1 MELRRINSLR
11 KVPNSHSSRLLQG
24 CIQAETSTSKMRYM
38 PNRPAPNMSKDSVKS
53 ETLVSFHGIYSKK
66 TFTREDVSS
75 HIASQ
80 NRPTVLPSLML
91 FLLLACARPAMIGI
105 DLGTTFS
112 VVAVYKDG
120 SVEIIPDD
128 RDRRTTPSVVS
139 YYKGERV
146 VGDSAVKLATI
157 NPEETV
163 FAVKRILGRRYT
175 DKAVQQ
181 EIQRVPFHIVERED
195 RPFIRISQ
203 EDDDILV
210 SPEEISAL
218 VLAKLKRQAEKFLN
232 ETVHEAVITVPAYF
246 NEEQRKATMAAGS
259 ISGLKVRR
267 IISEPTAAAL
277 AYGLDK
283 KGDKYVIVYDLGGG
297 TFDVS
302 LLAME
307 EGYFEV
313 IATGGDTKLGG
324 EDFDEKCVETFL
336 HRFTMKTNRD
346 PSRDRVA
353 ISRLKKAC
361 QTAKI
366 ALSDMNETN
375 IEIDDFYD
383 GLSLKERFTRD
394 EFNSIN
400 LPYFKKTLDT
410 IGQVLNDAE
419 LSISDI
425 ADVVMIG
432 GSTRIPYVRQLVSE
446 YFGGKELCTD
456 INPDEAV
463 AYGAAIQAAIIGKVS
478 PDLVVVD
485 VYPLTLGVETVGGI
499 MSPIIPRNTRIP
511 VRRSKIYTTHS
522 DDAAG
527 ARIEIYE
534 GERKFT
540 RDNRVLGVFALHRLP
555 RAARGTLQIEVVF
568 EIDANAILTVTAQ
581 ELTTQTTEAIQIDT
595 LEFALSESQVE
606 EAIESAEAFAE
617 EDERDCRRVRARV
630 DYDGAILD
638 TERALKA
645 EKGNPM
651 YGKSLYKD
659 LKKKLKERRK
669 WLEDHPMEEAEVYIR
684 NAAEMREEF
693 AFLFHMGQLPDL

>member
-1 MELRRINSLR
+1 M
-11 KVPNSHSSRLLQG
+11 V
-24 CIQAETSTSKMRYM
+24 
-38 PNRPAPNMSKDSVKS
+38 
-53 ETLVSFHGIYSKK
+53 
-66 TFTREDVSS
+66 
-75 HIASQ
+75 
-80 NRPTVLPSLML
+80 
-91 FLLLACARPAMIGI
+91 GI

-112 VVAVYKDG
+112 VVAVFKDG
-120 SVEIIPDD
+120 EVEVIPDD

-146 VGDSAVKLATI
+146 VGESAVKLATI
-157 NPEETV
+157 CPEETV
-163 FAVKRILGRRYT
+163 FAVKRILGRRYS
-175 DKAVQQ
+175 DESVQE
-181 EIQRVPFHIVERED
+181 EIRRVPFHIVERED
-195 RPFIRISQ
+195 RPFIKVSQ
-203 EDDDILV
+203 DDEDVLV

-218 VLAKLKRQAEKFLN
+218 VLAKLKRQAERFLN
-232 ETVHEAVITVPAYF
+232 TSVKEAVITVPAYF
-246 NEEQRKATMAAGS
+246 NEEQRKATMAAGA
-259 ISGLKVRR
+259 IAGLKVPR

-313 IATGGDTKLGG
+313 VATGGDTKLGG
-324 EDFDEKCVETFL
+324 EDFDEKCVETML
-336 HRFTMKTNRD
+336 QRFARRTNRD
-346 PSRDRVA
+346 ASRDRVSV
-353 ISRLKKAC
+353 SRLKQAC
-361 QTAKI
+361 QSAKI
-366 ALSDMNETN
+366 ELSEVNETV
-375 IEIDDFYD
+375 IEIIGFYD
-383 GLSLKERFTRD
+383 GVDLKEQFTRE
-394 EFNSIN
+394 EFNKIN
-400 LPYFKKTLDT
+400 MPYFQKTLDT
-410 IGQVLNDAE
+410 IGQVLKDGD
-419 LSISDI
+419 LSPSDI
-425 ADVVMIG
+425 EDVVMIG

-446 YFGGKELCTD
+446 YFGGKKLCTD

-463 AYGAAIQAAIIGKVS
+463 AYGAAVQAAIISKVS

-527 ARIEIYE
+527 ARIEIFE

-555 RAARGTLQIEVVF
+555 RAARGTLQIEVSF

-595 LEFALSESQVE
+595 LEFALSESQIE
-606 EAIESAEAFAE
+606 EAVESAEAFAE
-617 EDERDCRRVRARV
+617 EDERDCKRVRARV
-630 DYDGAILD
+630 DYDGALLD
-638 TERALKA
+638 TQRALKA

-651 YGKSLYKD
+651 YGKTLYKEI
-659 LKKKLKERRK
+659 KTKLKERRK
-669 WLEDHPMEEAEVYIR
+669 WLEEHPMEEPDVYIR
-684 NAAEMREEF
+684 KAEEMREEF
-693 AFLFHMGQLPDL
+693 AFLLHMGQLPDL